1 MTVKDI
7 MEAIEAVAPI
17 VYQESYDNS
26 GLQVGD
32 AAAIVTGVLIT
43 LDVTEQVVDEALGR
57 GCNMI
62 VAHHPLIFGGLKRV
76 TGRTYVERIVA
87 KAIKNDIHIYAAHTN
102 LDNVAQGVNARFA
115 QKLGLQDT
123 RILVPKSN
131 LLYRLCSYAP
141 TDVADGV
148 REAMFHAGAGHIS
161 KYSECSFNTEGTGT
175 FRAAPDAD
183 PAIGTPGGGREN
195 VREVKIEVIVTVHN
209 KNAVIAAMRAAHIYE
224 EVAYELIPLA
234 NPATEIGAGMIGTL
248 AEPLEEIEMLS
259 FIKQQMR
266 TECIRHTELT
276 GRAISRVA
284 VCGGSGSFLLR
295 DAIAAG
301 ADIFITADHKYHQ
314 FFDAEKKILIA
325 DIGHYQSEQYTS
337 EIFEEIL
344 KKNFPNFAVLLS
356 NLSTDPVKYF
366 C

>member
-7 MEAIEAVAPI
+7 MAAIEAFAPP

-32 AAAIVTGVLIT
+32 PAAIVTGVLIT
-43 LDVTEQVVDEALGR
+43 LDVTEQIVDEALGR

-62 VAHHPLIFGGLKRV
+62 VAHHPVIFGGIKRL

-102 LDNVAQGVNARFA
+102 LDNVYQGVNARFA
-115 QKLGLQDT
+115 AKLGMQNT
-123 RILVPKSN
+123 RILAPKADV
-131 LLYRLCSYAP
+131 LYKLYTYAP
-141 TDVADGV
+141 TAVADNV
-148 REAMFHAGAGHIS
+148 REAMFRAGAGNIS

-175 FRAAPDAD
+175 FRAAADAN
-183 PAIGTPGGGREN
+183 PAIGQAGGPRQSEP
-195 VREVKIEVIVTVHN
+195 EVKIEVLVTSAN
-209 KNAVIAAMRAAHIYE
+209 KYAVLAAMRAAHTYE

-234 NPATEIGAGMIGTL
+234 NQATEIGAGMIGTL
-248 AEPLEEIEMLS
+248 AEPLEEIEMLA

-266 TECIRHTELT
+266 TECIRHTEFT
-276 GRAISRVA
+276 GRAVSKVA
-284 VCGGSGSFLLR
+284 LCGGSGSFLLR

-325 DIGHYQSEQYTS
+325 DIGHYQSEQYTC

-356 NLSTDPVKYF
+356 NLSTDPVKYY